1 MNYSEVESQDLINK
15 YHQSYTNKL
24 YIDNNK
30 NNVNKQINAN
40 RIYNENDVK
49 ACSKCKQ
56 SKLLTEFN
64 KNRTKSCGLRASC
77 KSCQSIVSK
86 HYNDNN
92 KQINAIKV
100 YNDNDVKICCK
111 CKQQKLYTEFY
122 KNVTKPLG
130 LATYCKQCDL
140 NDLNVYFRNQFRFA
154 LCKTIKSNNNN
165 CFSFTGCD
173 ANFFKLWF

>member
-1 MNYSEVESQDLINK
+1 MNYSEVENQDFINK

-64 KNRTKSCGLRASC
+64 KNRTK
-77 KSCQSIVSK
+77 
-86 HYNDNN
+86 
-92 KQINAIKV
+92 
-100 YNDNDVKICCK
+100 
-111 CKQQKLYTEFY
+111 
-122 KNVTKPLG
+122 
-130 LATYCKQCDL
+130 
-140 NDLNVYFRNQFRFA
+140 
-154 LCKTIKSNNNN
+154 
-165 CFSFTGCD
+165 
-173 ANFFKLWF
+173 